1 MADFDFL
8 EEFGVSVAEAEQ
20 PQSVYEKFILNVGN
34 KVTADL
40 REYIQKNAS
49 NTGALAQSVV
59 YFPTGAL
66 SFEIQADDYYKF
78 VDQGV
83 NGIAV
88 NHASA
93 FSFQYPGVSYNMAK
107 AIQEWKGLDMSHAF
121 AVASNIKQRGLKPKN
136 ITENVIN
143 DKVLEMIAKDLTEVT
158 GLTFEIKFTK
168 ATETWQ

>member
-8 EEFGVSVAEAEQ
+8 EDFGVSVAEAEQ
-20 PQSVYEKFILNVGN
+20 PQSVYEKFILDVGN
-34 KVTADL
+34 KVTTDL
-40 REYIQKNAS
+40 RKYIEEHAK

-66 SFEIQADDYYKF
+66 SFEIQADNYYKF

-83 NGIAV
+83 NGIAT
-88 NHASA
+88 NHSSV
-93 FSFQYPGVSYNMAK
+93 FSFKTPFVSYNMAK
-107 AIQEWKGLDMSHAF
+107 AIQEWKGMDMSHAF
-121 AVASNIKQRGLKPKN
+121 AIATKIKQRGLKPKE

-143 DKVLEMIAKDLTEVT
+143 DKVLEMIAKDLTEIT

-168 ATETWQ
+168 TTEKWQ

>member
-20 PQSVYEKFILNVGN
+20 PKNVYEKFILNVGN

-40 REYIQKNAS
+40 REFIQKNAM

-88 NHASA
+88 NHASQ
-93 FSFQYPGVSYNMAK
+93 FSFRYPGVSYNMAK
-107 AIQEWKGLDMSHAF
+107 AIQEWKGLEMSHAF
-121 AVASNIKQRGLKPKN
+121 AIASNIKQRGLKPKL
-136 ITENVIN
+136 ITDNVIN
-143 DKVLEMIAKDLTEVT
+143 DKVLEMIAKDLTEIT
-158 GLTFEIKFTK
+158 GLTFEIKFEKTTQK
-168 ATETWQ
+168 WQ

>member
-88 NHASA
+88 NHASV

-107 AIQEWKGLDMSHAF
+107 AIQEWKGMDMSHAY
-121 AVASNIKQRGLKPKN
+121 AIATNIKQRGLKPKN
-136 ITENVIN
+136 ITENVITDELLERISN
-143 DKVLEMIAKDLTEVT
+143 DLAELT
-158 GLTFEIKFTK
+158 GLVFEIKFEKT
-168 ATETWQ
+168 TQTWQ

>member
-20 PQSVYEKFILNVGN
+20 PKNVYEKFILNVGN
-34 KVTADL
+34 KVTTDL
-40 REYIQKNAS
+40 REYIQQNAM

-88 NHASA
+88 NHASQ
-93 FSFQYPGVSYNMAK
+93 FSFRYPGVSYNMAK
-107 AIQEWKGLDMSHAF
+107 AIQEWKGLEMSHAF
-121 AVASNIKQRGLKPKN
+121 AIASNIKQRGLKPKL
-136 ITENVIN
+136 ITDNVIN
-143 DKVLEMIAKDLTEVT
+143 DKVLEMIAKDLTEIT
-158 GLTFEIKFTK
+158 GLTFEIKFEKT
-168 ATETWQ
+168 TEKWQ

>member
-1 MADFDFL
+1 MAEFAFL

-20 PQSVYEKFILNVGN
+20 PQNVYEKFILNVGN
-34 KVTADL
+34 KVTTDL

-93 FSFQYPGVSYNMAK
+93 FSFQYPFVSYNMAK
-107 AIQEWKGLDMSHAF
+107 AIQEWKGLEMSHAF

-136 ITENVIN
+136 ITDTVIN
-143 DKVLEMIAKDLTEVT
+143 DKVLEMIARDLAEVT
-158 GLTFEIKFTK
+158 GLTFEIKFEKTTK
-168 ATETWQ
+168 TWQ

>member
-20 PQSVYEKFILNVGN
+20 PQNVYEKFILNVGN

-40 REYIQKNAS
+40 REYIQANAM

-88 NHASA
+88 NHASV

-107 AIQEWKGLDMSHAF
+107 AIQEWKGLEMSHAF

-136 ITENVIN
+136 ITDNVIN
-143 DKVLEMIAKDLTEVT
+143 DKVLEMIAKDLTEIT
-158 GLTFEIKFTK
+158 GLVFEIKFEK
-168 ATETWQ
+168 ATKTWQ

>member
-88 NHASA
+88 NHASV
-93 FSFQYPGVSYNMAK
+93 FSFRYPGVSYNMAK
-107 AIQEWKGLDMSHAF
+107 AIQEWKGMDMSHAY
-121 AVASNIKQRGLKPKN
+121 AIATNIKQRGLKPKN
-136 ITENVIN
+136 ITESVITDELLERISN
-143 DKVLEMIAKDLTEVT
+143 DLAELT
-158 GLTFEIKFTK
+158 GLVFEIKFEKT
-168 ATETWQ
+168 TETWQ

>member
-83 NGIAV
+83 NGIGQ
-88 NHASA
+88 NLGSQ
-93 FSFQYPGVSYNMAK
+93 FSFKTPFVSYNMAK

-121 AVASNIKQRGLKPKN
+121 AIATNIKQRGLKPKH
-136 ITENVIN
+136 ITESVIT
-143 DKVLEMIAKDLTEVT
+143 DELLERIAKDLAEVT
-158 GLTFEIKFTK
+158 GLTFEIKFEKT
-168 ATETWQ
+168 TQTWQ

>member
-8 EEFGVSVAEAEQ
+8 EEFGVSAGEAEQ
-20 PQSVYEKFILNVGN
+20 PQTVYEKFILNVGN
-34 KVTADL
+34 KITADL
-40 REYIQKNAS
+40 REYIQQNAS

-107 AIQEWKGLDMSHAF
+107 AIQEWKGLEMSHAF
-121 AVASNIKQRGLKPKN
+121 AIASNIKQRGLKPKN
-136 ITENVIN
+136 ITDTVIN
-143 DKVLEMIAKDLTEVT
+143 DEVLDMIAKDLAEVT
-158 GLTFEIKFTK
+158 GLTFEIKFEKT
-168 ATETWQ
+168 TEKWQ

>member
-8 EEFGVSVAEAEQ
+8 EDFGVSVTEAEQ

-40 REYIQKNAS
+40 REYIQNNAM

-78 VDQGV
+78 VDEGV

-88 NHASA
+88 NHASQY
-93 FSFQYPGVSYNMAK
+93 SFQYPGVSYNMAK
-107 AIQEWKGLDMSHAF
+107 AIQEWKGMDMSHAY
-121 AVASNIKQRGLKPKN
+121 AIATNIKQRGLRPKN
-136 ITENVIN
+136 ITDNVIN
-143 DKVLEMIAKDLTEVT
+143 DDVLEMIANDLTEIT
-158 GLTFEIKFTK
+158 GLTFEIKFEK
-168 ATETWQ
+168 ATQTWQ

>member
-8 EEFGVSVAEAEQ
+8 EEFGVSVGEAEQ
-20 PQSVYEKFILNVGN
+20 PQSVYEKFILTVGN
-34 KVTADL
+34 QVTADL
-40 REYIQKNAS
+40 REYIQQNAS

-83 NGIAV
+83 NGIAQ
-88 NHASA
+88 NQGSA
-93 FSFQYPGVSYNMAK
+93 FSFKTPFVSYNMAK

-121 AVASNIKQRGLKPKN
+121 AIATNIKQRGLKAKH
-136 ITENVIN
+136 ITDSVITDDLLNRIAN
-143 DKVLEMIAKDLTEVT
+143 DLAEVT
-158 GLTFEIKFTK
+158 GLTFEIKFEKT
-168 ATETWQ
+168 TQTWQ

>member
-20 PQSVYEKFILNVGN
+20 PANVYEKFIVDVGN
-34 KVTADL
+34 KVTKDL
-40 REYIQKNAS
+40 RKYIEENAKN
-49 NTGALAQSVV
+49 NGGLAQSVV
-59 YFPTGAL
+59 WFPTGAL

-107 AIQEWKGLDMSHAF
+107 AIQEWKGLEMSHAF
-121 AVASNIKQRGLKPKN
+121 AIASNIKQRGLKPKN

>member
-8 EEFGVSVAEAEQ
+8 EEFGFSAGEAEQ
-20 PQSVYEKFILNVGN
+20 PQTVYEKFILNVAN
-34 KVTADL
+34 KVTEDL
-40 REYIQKNAS
+40 REYIQVNA
-49 NTGALAQSVV
+49 NNNGALKASVAW
-59 YFPTGAL
+59 FPTGAL

-107 AIQEWKGLDMSHAF
+107 AIQEWKGLEMSHAF
-121 AVASNIKQRGLKPKN
+121 AIASNIKQRGLKPKN
-136 ITENVIN
+136 ITDTVIN
-143 DKVLEMIAKDLTEVT
+143 DEVLDMIAKDLAEVT
-158 GLTFEIKFTK
+158 GLTFEIKFEKT
-168 ATETWQ
+168 TEKWQ

>member
-1 MADFDFL
+1 MAEFDFL

-40 REYIQKNAS
+40 REYIQTNAM

-88 NHASA
+88 NHASV

-107 AIQEWKGLDMSHAF
+107 AIQEWKGLEMSHAF
-121 AVASNIKQRGLKPKN
+121 AVASNIKQRGLKPKH
-136 ITENVIN
+136 ITESVITDELLERIAN
-143 DKVLEMIAKDLTEVT
+143 DLAEVT
-158 GLTFEIKFTK
+158 GLTFEIKFEKT
-168 ATETWQ
+168 TETWQ